1 MGLSNLLASIAG
13 DYTQRYFDRLHQA
26 EFYNTPTA
34 TKSVYCPPVQPVDIS
49 RNTDHYEPSNQPSP
63 DNSDATAPPTKIPV
77 TSLDQPEVEITP
89 DGTYYYRRQARL
101 DYNLDLRFD
110 LATFMRSVAS
120 LAEGDTAGVEQLAGA
135 GFGLKAAF
143 DVTGRQTVETNL
155 TDDSVAQ
162 KLTAHNQCAVK
173 GRQVGQFRVQGRDFS
188 LQAFLKEAADIH
200 RSLKVDIQDNHR
212 HAVNRIALRYRLDN
226 RFSFA
231 LAEKFN
237 VQTRQMTG
245 EIPDTL
251 SSYFDTAGDIAEK
264 GTPAMMAVF
273 FDAVESYLNQT
284 EEKLTANI
292 DSFFNAAASE
302 LGFSGD
308 LVTAASSQLR
318 TVIEN
323 FFDWVT
329 AAVTSLESKLMPH
342 YSSPTATALTVYPTM
357 ADNSIPVMG
366 LDRAY
371 LAEA

>member
-26 EFYNTPTA
+26 EFYNAPTA
-34 TKSVYCPPVQPVDIS
+34 TKSVYCPPVQPVDLS
-49 RNTDHYEPSNQPSP
+49 RNTDHYEPSNQPPP
-63 DNSDATAPPTKIPV
+63 DNSDATTPPTKKPV
-77 TSLDQPEVEITP
+77 TTSDQSAVEINP
-89 DGTYYYRRQARL
+89 DGTYYYRRQAQL

-110 LATFMRSVAS
+110 LATFMRSVTS
-120 LAEGDTAGVEQLAGA
+120 LAEGDMAGVEQLAAA

-155 TDDSVAQ
+155 TDDSADQ
-162 KLTAHNQCAVK
+162 KLTTHNQSVVM
-173 GRQVGQFRVQGRDFS
+173 GRQLGQFRVQGRDFS
-188 LQAFLKEAADIH
+188 LQMFLKEAADIR
-200 RSLKVDIQDNHR
+200 RSLKADIQDNHR
-212 HAVNRIALRYRLDN
+212 RAVNRIALRYRLDN

-237 VQTRQMTG
+237 VQTKQMSG

-251 SSYFDTAGDIAEK
+251 NSYFNTAGDIAEK

-284 EEKLTANI
+284 EEKLTADI
-292 DSFFNAAASE
+292 DSFFSAAATE

-308 LVTAASSQLR
+308 LVTTASSQLR
-318 TVIEN
+318 TIIEN
-323 FFDWVT
+323 FFNRVT
-329 AAVTSLESKLMPH
+329 AAVTSLESKLLPN
-342 YSSPTATALTVYPTM
+342 YSPPAAPAPVAYPAVT
-357 ADNSIPVMG
+357 DNNIPVVG
-366 LDRAY
+366 FDRAY